1 MIENRLRGADCVR
14 ASACLIVVFHH
25 LAQRV
30 DWRADMG
37 VFDFARFF
45 VATGGFGV
53 GTFFVLSGF
62 LLARPFWQAL
72 DRGEP
77 MPNLGTY
84 ALRRAARILP
94 GFWLALT
101 VSFLVSITVFGLRPD
116 AWLIARYLAGLFLV
130 SDWHWTSFFPVEI
143 NGPLWSIGFE
153 VSSYLML
160 PIGFA
165 AVFALFRSKSKP
177 LLSRVAWL
185 GVIAAALAL
194 HSLFAMLVPVPAIG
208 RGFDYGLQGGA
219 KVWMPLFNPF
229 GFFAMFAIGALA
241 GGAQVMLAR
250 YRSWLFDLLAVAAL
264 AGIAMLLFQQ
274 AEERTNEAW
283 GVFEVPYAYPV
294 FQLLVGALLAT
305 APSSMLGGRLLDN
318 PPMRY
323 VARISFGIYVWHM
336 LILELVRVY
345 WMPELDY
352 GALRTPLAFASAS
365 VVVIA
370 TTFVVAALSFRYIE
384 APVTAWARRLEP
396 RPSTPTL
403 SPAAG

>member
-1 MIENRLRGADCVR
+1 MIENRLFGADFVR

-37 VFDFARFF
+37 VFEFTRFF

-53 GTFFVLSGF
+53 GIFFVLSGF

-77 MPNLGTY
+77 MPNLATY
-84 ALRRAARILP
+84 TLRRAARILP

-101 VSFLVSITVFGLRPD
+101 VSFIVSITVFRFRPD
-116 AWLIARYLAGLFLV
+116 AWLVARYLSGLFLV
-130 SDWHWTSFFPVEI
+130 SDWHWTSFFPVEV

-153 VSSYLML
+153 ISSYLML

-165 AVFALFRSKSKP
+165 ALFALFRGRPKP
-177 LLSRVAWL
+177 LFSRVAWL

-194 HSLFAMLVPVPAIG
+194 HSLFAGLVLVPAIG
-208 RGFDYGLQGGA
+208 RGWDYGLQGGA
-219 KVWMPLFNPF
+219 KVWMPDFNPF
-229 GFFAMFAIGALA
+229 GFFAMFAVGALA
-241 GGAQVMLAR
+241 GGVQVTLSR
-250 YRSWLFDLLAVAAL
+250 YRSFLFDLLAVAAL
-264 AGIAMLLFQQ
+264 AGVAVLLFQQ
-274 AEERTNEAW
+274 SQERTNESL
-283 GVFEVPYAYPV
+283 GLFGVPYAYPV

-305 APSSMLGGRLLDN
+305 APSSELVGRLLDN
-318 PPMRY
+318 APTRY

-352 GALRTPLAFASAS
+352 GALRTPVAFAWASA
-365 VVVIA
+365 VVVAI
-370 TTFVVAALSFRYIE
+370 TFVVAALSFRYIE
-384 APVTAWARRLEP
+384 APVIAWARRLEP